1 MPQFDF
7 FSFVTQTFWILFG
20 LIIFYFLVTFLFI
33 PKYSEILKF
42 REKLDFFLNKDISS
56 TKSLYDAYIKKFFEK
71 LR

>member
-7 FSFVTQTFWILFG
+7 FSFVTQTFWVLFG
-20 LIIFYFLVTFLFI
+20 LIFFYFLITYFFV
-33 PKYSEILKF
+33 PKYSEVLKF
-42 REKLDFFLNKDISS
+42 REKLEFFLSKNTNN